1 MMSGGPPHRILALDA
16 SGAQASIGIVDGNSL
31 LAHRQSQSGSG
42 LTDRLVL
49 MLAETLRDAAIDPQ
63 TIDAIAVIVGPGSF
77 TGIRAAL
84 ALAHGF
90 GQTAHIPVHGVRL
103 TESFQQDL
111 PNLTRPLWVAA
122 TARRSQV
129 FLERDGIAASFAEDA
144 LPSPSLPIALA
155 GERAITVAAR
165 LAARDANI
173 LLTSAR
179 VPSLCAIAGALRDR
193 LGAGGVTIPPLP
205 LYVDP
210 PEAKLPAAGLRPAPV

>member
-1 MMSGGPPHRILALDA
+1 MPQSPPHRILALDA
-16 SGAQASIGIVDGNSL
+16 SGAQASIGIVDGKTL
-31 LAHRQSQSGSG
+31 LAHRQSKSGSG

-49 MLAETLRDAAIDPQ
+49 MLAEALTDGAIDPK

-103 TESFQQDL
+103 TESFEQDL

-122 TARRSQV
+122 TARRGQV

-144 LPSPSLPIALA
+144 LPRPTGPIALA
-155 GERAITVAAR
+155 GERAIIVAAR
-165 LAARDANI
+165 LAARGSNV

-179 VPSLCAIAGALRDR
+179 VPSLCAIAGALRAR
-193 LGAGGVTIPPLP
+193 IGASGMTIPPLP

-210 PEAKLPAAGLRPAPV
+210 PDAKLPAAGLRPAPV